1 MTQRFLLFNFL
12 CLTMLIQSCKKD
24 QPPIGA
30 PPGDLHIDSFAP
42 ETAAKGSVLVI
53 IGTNFSPNASEN
65 IVRFNGVAAM
75 VTAVT
80 ATTLTVRVPTGAG
93 TGKITVGTGGKR
105 ISSAKDFT
113 YIYTVSTLAGNGIAG
128 FKEGEGL
135 VAEFKLPFGI
145 VTDAS
150 GNVYVGDGG
159 NNRIRKVTAAGVVST
174 LAGNGNSGFVDGPA
188 DVAQFNNPEGV
199 AVDASGNLF
208 VADFAN
214 YRVRKISGG
223 GVTTVAGN
231 GIAGFK
237 DGDALTAQFF
247 DPEGI
252 AIDESGNLFVAEYG
266 NSRIR
271 KIAAG
276 VVTTHA
282 GNGIEGF
289 KDGAATNA
297 EFDSPFGVAADASG
311 NIYVGDFRNNR
322 IRKITG
328 STVVTFAGDG
338 MDGFKDGP
346 GVTAQFTR
354 PQGVAVDALG
364 NVYVAD
370 RGNHRIRKI
379 TKDGTVTTIAG
390 DGTPGFKNG
399 TGVNAQFYFP
409 SGIAVDAS
417 GNIYVTDYLNHCIRK
432 LQ

>member
-93 TGKITVGTGGKR
+93 TGKITVETGGKR

-237 DGDALTAQFF
+237 EGDALAAQFF

-252 AIDESGNLFVAEYG
+252 AVDESENLFVAEYG

-379 TKDGTVTTIAG
+379 TKDLLSR
-390 DGTPGFKNG
+390 P
-399 TGVNAQFYFP
+399 
-409 SGIAVDAS
+409 
-417 GNIYVTDYLNHCIRK
+417 
-432 LQ
+432 

>member
-12 CLTMLIQSCKKD
+12 CLTMLFQSCKKD
-24 QPPIGA
+24 QQPMGA

-93 TGKITVGTGGKR
+93 TGKITVETGGKR

-199 AVDASGNLF
+199 AVDASGNVF

-252 AIDESGNLFVAEYG
+252 AVDESENLFVAEYG

>member
-12 CLTMLIQSCKKD
+12 CLTMLFQSCKKD
-24 QPPIGA
+24 QQPMGA

-80 ATTLTVRVPTGAG
+80 ATTLTVRVPTGAV
-93 TGKITVGTGGKR
+93 TGKITVETGGKR

-379 TKDGTVTTIAG
+379 TKDLLSR
-390 DGTPGFKNG
+390 P
-399 TGVNAQFYFP
+399 
-409 SGIAVDAS
+409 
-417 GNIYVTDYLNHCIRK
+417 
-432 LQ
+432 

>member
-1 MTQRFLLFNFL
+1 
-12 CLTMLIQSCKKD
+12 MLIQSCKKD

-237 DGDALTAQFF
+237 EGDALAAQFF

-252 AIDESGNLFVAEYG
+252 AVDESENLFVAEYG

-354 PQGVAVDALG
+354 PQGVAVDTLG

-390 DGTPGFKNG
+390 NGTPGFKNG

>member
-80 ATTLTVRVPTGAG
+80 ATTLTVRVPTGAV
-93 TGKITVGTGGKR
+93 TGKITVETGGKR

-237 DGDALTAQFF
+237 EGDALAAQFF

-252 AIDESGNLFVAEYG
+252 AVDESENLFVAEYG

-379 TKDGTVTTIAG
+379 TKDLLSRT
-390 DGTPGFKNG
+390 
-399 TGVNAQFYFP
+399 
-409 SGIAVDAS
+409 
-417 GNIYVTDYLNHCIRK
+417 
-432 LQ
+432 

>member
-93 TGKITVGTGGKR
+93 TGKITVETGGKR

-237 DGDALTAQFF
+237 EGDALAAQFF

-252 AIDESGNLFVAEYG
+252 AVDESENLFVAEYG

>member
-12 CLTMLIQSCKKD
+12 CLTMLFQSCKKD
-24 QPPIGA
+24 QQPMGA

-80 ATTLTVRVPTGAG
+80 ATTLTVRVPTGAV
-93 TGKITVGTGGKR
+93 TGKITVETGGKR

-237 DGDALTAQFF
+237 EGDALAAQFF

-252 AIDESGNLFVAEYG
+252 AVDESENLFVAEYG

-379 TKDGTVTTIAG
+379 TKDLLSR
-390 DGTPGFKNG
+390 P
-399 TGVNAQFYFP
+399 
-409 SGIAVDAS
+409 
-417 GNIYVTDYLNHCIRK
+417 
-432 LQ
+432 

>member
-1 MTQRFLLFNFL
+1 
-12 CLTMLIQSCKKD
+12 MLIQSCKKD

-80 ATTLTVRVPTGAG
+80 ATTLTVRVPTGAV
-93 TGKITVGTGGKR
+93 TGKITVETGGKR

>member
-93 TGKITVGTGGKR
+93 TGKITVETGGKR

>member
-1 MTQRFLLFNFL
+1 MTQRFLLLNFF
-12 CLTMLIQSCKKD
+12 CLTMLIQSSKKD
-24 QPPIGA
+24 QQPIGT

-42 ETAAKGSVLVI
+42 ETAAKDSVVVI
-53 IGTNFSPNASEN
+53 AGTNFSPNASEN
-65 IVRFNGVAAM
+65 IVAFNGVAAM
-75 VTAVT
+75 VTAVR
-80 ATTLTVRVPTGAG
+80 ATSLTVLVPRGAG
-93 TGKITVGTGGKR
+93 TGKITVETAGKR
-105 ISSAKDFT
+105 VSSAKDFT
-113 YIYTVSTLAGNGIAG
+113 YIYTVSTLAGDGIAG
-128 FKEGEGL
+128 FREGEGT

-145 VTDAS
+145 AVDAS
-150 GNVYVGDGG
+150 GDVYVGDGG
-159 NNRIRKVTAAGVVST
+159 NNRIRKVTTAGLVST
-174 LAGNGNSGFVDGPA
+174 LAGNGNSGFADGAA
-188 DVAQFNNPEGV
+188 DVAEFYNPEGV
-199 AVDASGNLF
+199 AVDASGNVL

-214 YRVRKISGG
+214 YRIRKISAGV
-223 GVTTVAGN
+223 VTTLAGN
-231 GIAGFK
+231 GLAGFK
-237 DGDALTAQFF
+237 DGDATIAQFF

-252 AIDESGNLFVAEYG
+252 AVDRSGNVFVAEYG
-266 NSRIR
+266 NNRIR

-276 VVTTHA
+276 IVTTHA

-289 KDGAATNA
+289 KDGAAINA

-322 IRKITG
+322 IRKITE

-338 MDGFKDGP
+338 TDGFKDGP

-354 PQGVAVDALG
+354 LQGVAVDALG

>member
-93 TGKITVGTGGKR
+93 TGKITVETGGKR

-199 AVDASGNLF
+199 AVDASGNVF

>member
-93 TGKITVGTGGKR
+93 TGKITVETGGKR

-199 AVDASGNLF
+199 AVDASGNVF

-237 DGDALTAQFF
+237 EGDALAAQFF

-252 AIDESGNLFVAEYG
+252 AVDESENLFVAEYG

>member
-1 MTQRFLLFNFL
+1 MLF
-12 CLTMLIQSCKKD
+12 QSCKKD
-24 QPPIGA
+24 QQPMGA

-93 TGKITVGTGGKR
+93 TGKITVETGGKR

-199 AVDASGNLF
+199 AVDASGNVF

>member
-12 CLTMLIQSCKKD
+12 CLTMLFQSCKKD
-24 QPPIGA
+24 QQPMGA

-93 TGKITVGTGGKR
+93 TGKITVETGGKR

-199 AVDASGNLF
+199 AVDASGNVF

-252 AIDESGNLFVAEYG
+252 AVDESENLFVAEYG

-379 TKDGTVTTIAG
+379 TKDVLSR
-390 DGTPGFKNG
+390 P
-399 TGVNAQFYFP
+399 
-409 SGIAVDAS
+409 
-417 GNIYVTDYLNHCIRK
+417 
-432 LQ
+432 

>member
-80 ATTLTVRVPTGAG
+80 ATTLTVRVPTGAV
-93 TGKITVGTGGKR
+93 TGKITVETGGKR

-237 DGDALTAQFF
+237 EGDALAAQFF

-252 AIDESGNLFVAEYG
+252 AVDESENLFVAEYG

>member
-1 MTQRFLLFNFL
+1 
-12 CLTMLIQSCKKD
+12 MLIQSCKKD

-93 TGKITVGTGGKR
+93 TGKITVETGGKR

-237 DGDALTAQFF
+237 EGDALAAQFF

-252 AIDESGNLFVAEYG
+252 AVDESENLFVAEYG

-379 TKDGTVTTIAG
+379 TKDLLSR
-390 DGTPGFKNG
+390 P
-399 TGVNAQFYFP
+399 
-409 SGIAVDAS
+409 
-417 GNIYVTDYLNHCIRK
+417 
-432 LQ
+432 